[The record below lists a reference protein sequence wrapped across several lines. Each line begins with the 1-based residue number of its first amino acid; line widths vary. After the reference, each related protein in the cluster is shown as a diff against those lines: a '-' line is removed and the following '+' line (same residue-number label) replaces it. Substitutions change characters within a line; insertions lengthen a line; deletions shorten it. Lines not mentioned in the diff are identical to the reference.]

1 MGELL
6 KNKAFKLG
14 VLSGVLFF
22 LIANIY
28 SVLPPTRA
36 DQVCFDCYES
46 FGFPF
51 VFYESGTISHL
62 SQFIWAGVVAN
73 ISIALFAGFILGLIF
88 KFVWSK
94 IAQRRF
100 R

>member
-1 MGELL
+1 MNNLFR
-6 KNKAFKLG
+6 NRAFKLG

-22 LIANIY
+22 LITNIY
-28 SVLPPTRA
+28 SVLPPRRA
-36 DQVCFDCYES
+36 DQVCFDCYET

-51 VFYESGTISHL
+51 AFYESGTILHL

-88 KFVWSK
+88 KLVWSK
-94 IAQRRF
+94 IAQRGLR
-100 R
+100 